1 MPFPTKRIDL
11 SEVRWLLDAGES
23 VHQIART
30 MHVTVGGI
38 MRAAERARDPRV
50 MAACRIGL
58 HQWGEGQEIAA

>member
-1 MPFPTKRIDL
+1 MPFPTKQIDL
-11 SEVRWLLDAGES
+11 SEVHWLLDGGES

-38 MRAAERARDPRV
+38 LRAAERARDPRI
-50 MAACRIGL
+50 MLACRIGL

>member
-1 MPFPTKRIDL
+1 
-11 SEVRWLLDAGES
+11 VRWLLDAGES

-50 MAACRIGL
+50 MAACRVGL